1 MARDQPE
8 GEGARCDHRRPGS
21 GRGPSGWLSL
31 QTFRVAL
38 EHAYDAVVITTS
50 ELDPPGPEIL
60 YVNAAFTG
68 MTGYE
73 AAEVI
78 GQTPRILQGPKTS
91 RRVLDRLRMQLER
104 GEPFAGRVVNYRK
117 DGSEFWLEWRIA
129 PVFDEHHH
137 VLHFVS
143 LQRDV
148 TESVRMLTT
157 LQQSRAEIDRLAR
170 ERKIELEATMA
181 DNERLLRREHA
192 ARLRAEAAEAELRGE
207 NRNKDEFLAMLAHEL
222 RNPLSSIA
230 TATQLMKL
238 GPPAKPVFQR
248 ACGVL
253 ERQTSHLVRLV
264 DDLLDTARLTKG
276 TIVLRKERVELD
288 KIVAETIET
297 NRALIRDRRHALTV
311 SLPKQSVVL
320 EGDSTRLVQ
329 ALGNLLTNAARYTPE
344 GGKIWIEAQRED
356 SMVAIRVRDN
366 GIGIEPSMHDKVF
379 DLFSQVHH
387 GNASK
392 QGGLG
397 LGLTLTRRLVE
408 LHGGTVEVS
417 SAGLGA
423 GSEFIIRLP
432 AQSQAARDDFPGPT
446 RRSSDQQTA
455 ALRILVV
462 EDNRDARDTLM
473 MLLSAQGH
481 VVQAAEDGPGAL
493 ERTGEFDPDLILL
506 DIGLPG
512 MNGYEVA
519 RRLRERDGACT
530 RLVALTGYGR
540 EQDRARSREAG
551 IDAHLTKPVSP
562 EQLAEEIALASKRCT
577 RDTDSQAPPAGSG
590 RA

>member
-1 MARDQPE
+1 MARDKPE
-8 GEGARCDHRRPGS
+8 GENARRNLRGPGS
-21 GRGPSGWLSL
+21 AKGPAGWLSP

-38 EHAYDAVVITTS
+38 EHAYDAVVITTP

-91 RRVLDRLRMQLER
+91 RGVLDRLRMQLER
-104 GEPFAGRVVNYRK
+104 GESFAGRAVNYRK

-148 TESVRMLTT
+148 TESVRMLNTV
-157 LQQSRAEIDRLAR
+157 QQSRAEIDRLAR

-192 ARLRAEAAEAELRGE
+192 ARLRAEAAEATLRRE

-288 KIVAETIET
+288 RIVAETIET
-297 NRALIRDRRHALTV
+297 NRALIRDRGHALTV
-311 SLPKQSVVL
+311 SLPEQPVVL
-320 EGDSTRLVQ
+320 KGDPTRLVQ

-344 GGKIWIEAQRED
+344 GGKIWIEAERED

-366 GIGIEPSMHDKVF
+366 GMGIEPSMRDKVF

-387 GNASK
+387 GQASK
-392 QGGLG
+392 EGGLG

-432 AQSQAARDDFPGPT
+432 APSQSARDAPRPT
-446 RRSSDQQTA
+446 RGSSDHVA
-455 ALRILVV
+455 AGLRILVV
-462 EDNRDARDTLM
+462 EDNRDARDALM

-493 ERTGEFDPDLILL
+493 ECIHEFDPDLILL

-562 EQLAEEIALASKRCT
+562 EQLAEEIARASKRCP
-577 RDTDSQAPPAGSG
+577 RDGDSQAPPTGSG
-590 RA
+590 